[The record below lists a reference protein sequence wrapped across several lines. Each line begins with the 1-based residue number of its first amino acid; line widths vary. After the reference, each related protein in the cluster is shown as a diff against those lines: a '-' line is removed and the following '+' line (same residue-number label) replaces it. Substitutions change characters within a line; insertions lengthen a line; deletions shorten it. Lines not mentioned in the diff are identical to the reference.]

1 MLGRDDHALAR
12 RQVTRGGEPALA
24 LDVDEARPAGAE
36 RRAIRVLAELGQGDR
51 EAVPPLEDRRAL
63 GKLDLA
69 SVDREPHRSLMI
81 ARTRPGTRRGPRV
94 LRAGRPGRAHTAR
107 RPGSPRRASSRA
119 RARRAVERL
128 EEPRGPLPARRALA
142 ARLAHVEGE
151 QRAHRVGDR
160 RAVVEGDDPAR
171 PRVHRTA
178 RHEWLVELPRGDD
191 AARRPAQDR
200 GVDRPARRGA
210 AAELL
215 HQHPER
221 RAELHL
227 DQPRAPDVAGEPEE
241 LRPAAA
247 AEAREPGAAL
257 GDDGRHGAER
267 LDVVDDGR
275 LAPEP
280 GLDGEGRA
288 RAGHR
293 AMALDGFEERGL
305 LAEDEAAGAAAKL
318 DVEREVGADDALAE
332 ESPLARLRHGHAEPQ
347 AREWGL
353 VGERTIGSDLSLDV

>member
-1 MLGRDDHALAR
+1 MHVRQAPSGARSGSLQSWGRGIAR
-12 RQVTRGGEPALA
+12 RFTPSRTVAPSGSSTSRPSIVAG
-24 LDVDEARPAGAE
+24 DE
-36 RRAIRVLAELGQGDR
+36 
-51 EAVPPLEDRRAL
+51 
-63 GKLDLA
+63 
-69 SVDREPHRSLMI
+69 
-81 ARTRPGTRRGPRV
+81 
-94 LRAGRPGRAHTAR
+94 
-107 RPGSPRRASSRA
+107 
-119 RARRAVERL
+119 
-128 EEPRGPLPARRALA
+128 
-142 ARLAHVEGE
+142 
-151 QRAHRVGDR
+151 
-160 RAVVEGDDPAR
+160 PAR
-171 PRVHRTA
+171 PRVDRTA

-215 HQHPER
+215 HEHPER

-318 DVEREVGADDALAE
+318 DVEREVGAEDALAE
-332 ESPLARLRHGHAEPQ
+332 ESPLARLRHGHAEPLGRELGLAVHAQ
-347 AREWGL
+347 DGARGAGG
-353 VGERTIGSDLSLDV
+353 VRGE